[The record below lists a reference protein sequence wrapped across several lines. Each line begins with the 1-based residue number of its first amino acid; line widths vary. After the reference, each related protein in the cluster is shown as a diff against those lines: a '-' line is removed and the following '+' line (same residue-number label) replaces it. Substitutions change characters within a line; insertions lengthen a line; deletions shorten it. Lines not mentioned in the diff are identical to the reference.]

1 MPQFTG
7 ADLVCFRGGRTVFA
21 GLGFTLQPGG
31 ALLLRGPNGSGK
43 SSLLRLM
50 AGLARP
56 LEGAVHWDGED
67 IATDPEAH
75 NAHLHYVGHA
85 DPVKPVL
92 TVGENLRFW
101 TLMKNGAKK
110 SGGESDVDQAVGGAL
125 GQLGIGHLESVPG
138 RFLSAGQK
146 RRVNLARLLAAPA
159 ALWLLD
165 EPATAL
171 DRAAMQS
178 LDDAIGRHRSGGG
191 MVVISTHAEAAQK
204 DAAII
209 DLGEFQGGQFQEEA
223 GTGAA
228 RTGTKQE
235 AGTGAARTGTKQE
248 SAP

>member
-21 GLGFTLQPGG
+21 GLGFTLEPGG

-56 LEGAVHWDGED
+56 LEGAVHWDGKD
-67 IATDPEAH
+67 INTDPEAH
-75 NAHLHYVGHA
+75 NANLHYVGHA

-101 TLMKNGAKK
+101 ADIKNA
-110 SGGESDVDQAVGGAL
+110 GGEGEIKTAL
-125 GQLGIGHLESVPG
+125 DQLGIGHLEGVPG

-171 DRAAMQS
+171 DRAAAQS
-178 LDDAIGRHRSGGG
+178 LDDAIEHHRSDGG
-191 MVVISTHAEAAQK
+191 MVVISTHAEAGQPGARE
-204 DAAII
+204 I
-209 DLGEFQGGQFQEEA
+209 DLGQFQANQSQA
-223 GTGAA
+223 G
-228 RTGTKQE
+228 E
-235 AGTGAARTGTKQE
+235 
-248 SAP
+248 P

>member
-21 GLGFTLQPGG
+21 GLDFTLEPGS

-56 LEGAVHWDGED
+56 LEGAVHWHGED

-75 NAHLHYVGHA
+75 NARLHYVGHA

-92 TVGENLRFW
+92 TVGENLQFW
-101 TLMKNGAKK
+101 AQMKNG
-110 SGGESDVDQAVGGAL
+110 GEEGDVGAAL
-125 GQLGIGHLESVPG
+125 GQLGIGHLENVPG

-159 ALWLLD
+159 AKAGHWTC
-165 EPATAL
+165 P
-171 DRAAMQS
+171 
-178 LDDAIGRHRSGGG
+178 DAETRKR
-191 MVVISTHAEAAQK
+191 
-204 DAAII
+204 
-209 DLGEFQGGQFQEEA
+209 GE
-223 GTGAA
+223 
-228 RTGTKQE
+228 RTGLDTLVVH
-235 AGTGAARTGTKQE
+235 AVNDAH
-248 SAP
+248 